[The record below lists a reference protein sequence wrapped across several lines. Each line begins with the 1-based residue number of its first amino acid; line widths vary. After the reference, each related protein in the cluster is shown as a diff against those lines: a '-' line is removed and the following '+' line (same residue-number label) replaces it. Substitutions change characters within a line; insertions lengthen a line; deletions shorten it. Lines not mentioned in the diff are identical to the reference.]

1 MDIAALVGY
10 CAALL
15 VFLTFAMKTM
25 IPLRIVGL
33 VSNVFFIAYGYLDA
47 AYPVL
52 ALHVVLLPLNAWRL
66 HQMLELVRQV
76 SEAARGDLNLDW
88 LKSFSRR
95 RRVRPGEV
103 LYRKDDPAESMAF
116 LLSGRFRIE
125 ALGLDLAPGQMIGEM
140 GMMAPARART
150 QTVICVEE
158 GDILEISYDQLKQ
171 LYFQNPKFGFFFL
184 QLTTRR
190 LFENIA
196 TLEKRLAAAELK
208 TAAAK

>member
-1 MDIAALVGY
+1 MDLAALVGY

-25 IPLRIVGL
+25 VPLRIVGL

-158 GDILEISYDQLKQ
+158 GDILEIGYDQLKQ

-196 TLEKRLAAAELK
+196 ALEKRLAAADLK

>member
-1 MDIAALVGY
+1 MALAELVGY

-33 VSNVFFIAYGYLDA
+33 ISNVFFIAYGYLDA
-47 AYPVL
+47 AYLVL
-52 ALHVVLLPLNAWRL
+52 FLHIVLLPLNAWRL
-66 HQMLELVRQV
+66 HQMLDLVRQV

-88 LKSFSRR
+88 LKSFSKR
-95 RRVRPGEV
+95 RRVKAGEV
-103 LYRKDDPAESMAF
+103 LYRKGDPAESMAF
-116 LLSGRFRIE
+116 LLSGRFRID
-125 ALGLDLAPGQMIGEM
+125 ALGLDLSPGQLVGEM
-140 GMMAPARART
+140 GLTSPAHART
-150 QTVICVEE
+150 QTVTCVED
-158 GDILEISYDQLKQ
+158 GDILEIGYDQLKQ

-196 TLEKRLAAAELK
+196 ALENRLAAAELQL
-208 TAAAK
+208 AATR

>member
-1 MDIAALVGY
+1 MDLAALVGY
-10 CAALL
+10 CAASL

-33 VSNVFFIAYGYLDA
+33 ASNVFFIAYGYLDN

-52 ALHVVLLPLNAWRL
+52 FLHIVLLPLNAWRL
-66 HQMLELVRQV
+66 HQMLDLVKQV

-95 RRVRPGEV
+95 RRVKAGEV
-103 LYRKDDPAESMAF
+103 LYRKNDPAESMAF

-125 ALGLDLAPGQMIGEM
+125 ALRLDLAPGQMIGEM
-140 GMMAPARART
+140 GMMAPARTRT
-150 QTVICVEE
+150 QTVVCVEE
-158 GDILEISYDQLKQ
+158 GDILEIGYDQLKQ
-171 LYFQNPKFGFFFL
+171 LYFQNPKFGFYFL

-196 TLEKRLAAAELK
+196 ALEKRLAAAELQL
-208 TAAAK
+208 AEAK